1 MRSRRTIAKINLQF
15 LFIIIKSSLYVNIIR
30 NYIFFTYISPSLTFE
45 LKLTIECENANA
57 TVRSTFDNEA
67 LLNEITRSEGID
79 LYQSIFLL
87 IIIDDQRLNKPGAS
101 FGEANFRRK

>member
-1 MRSRRTIAKINLQF
+1 MRSRRTIAKIKLQF
-15 LFIIIKSSLYVNIIR
+15 LFIIIKFFLYVNIIR
-30 NYIFFTYISPSLTFE
+30 NYIHTYISPSLTFE